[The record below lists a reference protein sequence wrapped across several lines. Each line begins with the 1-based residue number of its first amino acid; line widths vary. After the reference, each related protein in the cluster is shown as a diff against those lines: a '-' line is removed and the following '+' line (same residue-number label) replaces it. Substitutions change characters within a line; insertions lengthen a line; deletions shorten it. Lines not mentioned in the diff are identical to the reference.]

1 VIDNAHMDVKNS
13 FIWKKR
19 MSRVPGRRMQI
30 MGSIIPW
37 FYWRVW
43 KNKQSCGGL
52 TRVAH
57 WMTCYWELHI

>member
-52 TRVAH
+52 
-57 WMTCYWELHI
+57 